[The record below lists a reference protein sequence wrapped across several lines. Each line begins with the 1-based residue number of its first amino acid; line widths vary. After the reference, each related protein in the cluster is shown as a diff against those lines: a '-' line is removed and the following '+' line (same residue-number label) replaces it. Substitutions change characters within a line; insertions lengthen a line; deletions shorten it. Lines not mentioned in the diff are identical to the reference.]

1 MYDEADALTYGDEES
16 DFYYHRIRRTRPFE
30 RTNHYHRTYEIYYL
44 VSGERLYFIKEETHR
59 VAAGSL
65 VFIDKQQVHK
75 SSMKDSHAHERVVI
89 NFSDAYLG
97 MERLPYYD
105 ELFRVFRGGSRIFR
119 LSSYEQA
126 GVLALLN
133 RMGAEIAGRQPG
145 FETGLRLL
153 LAELLLLASRLPDS
167 GGEEGQ
173 AAAHPLHS
181 KIADVVRHLNARYP
195 DNVTLPDLA
204 ARFYMSPSHLSR
216 TFKAVTGFT
225 LVGYLNLVRVREA
238 QTLLRETNRKIIDV
252 AAACGFESV
261 THFERTFKKTAKL
274 TPMQYRKLHDRPHG

>member
-30 RTNHYHRTYEIYYL
+30 RHNHYHSTYEIYYL

-59 VAAGSL
+59 ISAGAL

-75 SSMKDSHAHERVVI
+75 SSMQHSHAHERVVI
-89 NFSDAYLG
+89 NFSDAFLG
-97 MERLPYYD
+97 MERLPHYD
-105 ELFRVFRGGSRIFR
+105 ELFRVFRGGSRVCR
-119 LSSYEQA
+119 LSPHEQT

-133 RMGAEIAGRQPG
+133 RMGAEIADRQPG

-153 LAELLLLASRLPDS
+153 LAELLLLASRLPAAE
-167 GGEEGQ
+167 GEAGQ
-173 AAAHPLHS
+173 IAAHPLHS
-181 KIADVVRHLNARYP
+181 KIAAVVKHLNACYA
-195 DNVTLPDLA
+195 DSLTLPELA
-204 ARFYMSPSHLSR
+204 SRFYMSPSHLSR

-238 QTLLRETNRKIIDV
+238 QTLLRETNRRIIDV

-261 THFERTFKKTAKL
+261 THFERMFKKTAKL
-274 TPMQYRKLHDRPHG
+274 TPMQYRKLHD